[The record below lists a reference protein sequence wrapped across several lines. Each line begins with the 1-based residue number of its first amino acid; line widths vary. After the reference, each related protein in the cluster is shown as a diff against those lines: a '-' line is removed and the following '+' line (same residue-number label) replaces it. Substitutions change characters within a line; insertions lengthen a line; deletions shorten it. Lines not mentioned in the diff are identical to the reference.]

1 MYFYKPIMCQT
12 AYFTGNI
19 HTELQKEQD
28 CKQQGIY
35 WTFIEQ
41 LAIGTK
47 QRDSATASWT
57 RSNTQSWNKKA
68 QKKKPAW
75 KTQSSA

>member
-35 WTFIEQ
+35 
-41 LAIGTK
+41 
-47 QRDSATASWT
+47 
-57 RSNTQSWNKKA
+57 
-68 QKKKPAW
+68 
-75 KTQSSA
+75 